1 MTSILLAAAGL
12 AGLTTGLTVTAHAL
26 KPLPYGID
34 GKLIQ
39 GGLVKGWTV
48 PGSRVELDGKPIPV
62 GRDGRF
68 VFGFGRDHQAVST
81 LTVHAKGVGTFRR
94 QLAIKQRRYRIQ
106 RIHGLNKK
114 YITPKLD
121 PKSAL
126 YKRLEREYFM
136 VKAARDRM
144 TPIANYREKFIWP
157 AIGRVSGVYGSQ
169 RIWNGKPKRPHFGT
183 DVAAPR
189 GTPIRTTAGGIV
201 ALAHD
206 QLYFAGRTVIVD
218 HGMGVT
224 SVYIHMH
231 RIMVRKGD
239 RVRRGQVIGTIGS
252 TGRST
257 GPHLHW
263 GLHWR
268 QVPLDPALTVG
279 PMPKRRSR

>member
-1 MTSILLAAAGL
+1 MR
-12 AGLTTGLTVTAHAL
+12 HAL
-26 KPLPYGID
+26 WVAGIVTVLVVTSLMLTGPASARKPLPYGLE
-34 GKLIQ
+34 GPLVQ
-39 GGLVKGWTV
+39 GGLVRGWTV
-48 PGSRVELDGKPIPV
+48 PGSRVELDGQPIPV
-62 GRDGRF
+62 SRDGRF
-68 VFGFGRDHQAVST
+68 VFGFGRDQKATAT

-94 QLAIKQRRYRIQ
+94 QLSIKQRRYRIQ
-106 RIHGLNKK
+106 RIGGLKKK
-114 YITPKLD
+114 YVTPKID

-126 YKRLEREYFM
+126 YKRWEREYLM

-144 TPIANYREKFIWP
+144 TPITNYREKFIWP
-157 AIGRVSGVYGSQ
+157 AIGRISGVFGSQ
-169 RIWNGKPKRPHFGT
+169 RILNGKPKRPHFGT

-201 ALAHD
+201 ALAYD

-224 SVYIHMH
+224 SVYIHMDK
-231 RIMVRKGD
+231 IMVRKGD
-239 RVRRGQVIGTIGS
+239 RVKRGQVIGTVGT

-268 QVPLDPALTVG
+268 QVPLDPALAVG
-279 PMPKRRSR
+279 LMPKR